1 MTSERLE
8 SYLTLPYRVE
18 VTPDEEG
25 GYNTAIRELKGCVA
39 FGETVEE
46 AYSALEEVKRVWLET
61 ALARGWRIPVP
72 RRADYSGEFRV
83 RLPKSLHAELARLA
97 EAEGTSLNQL
107 VVAFLSEGAERLR
120 LGGSAFVGTRA
131 AATALSSRPAP
142 QSGYARSP
150 IASESSTTYDLADEV

>member
-25 GYNTAIRELKGCVA
+25 GYNAAIRELTGRVA

-72 RRADYSGEFRV
+72 RTADYSGEFRV

-97 EAEGTSLNQL
+97 EDEGTSLNQL
-107 VVAFLSEGAERLR
+107 VVALLSEGAERLR
-120 LGGSAFVGTRA
+120 LGASAHVGTRA
-131 AATALSSRPAP
+131 AVTSLSSRPARKV
-142 QSGYARSP
+142 SSRAGERS
-150 IASESSTTYDLADEV
+150 T